1 MEPTSKDMYT
11 LGTRQNSQTRRH
23 VTPMV
28 SLDRMVLVLPKKSNL
43 VAWFDCYGQYEQH
56 LQGNASRSQVLSSW
70 DSSPAGLTSS
80 SGSSSSGSLSGRRVD
95 SRRSLLAGIGKLVA
109 SEDFGDELT
118 CVLLEDEGLER
129 LNALCELLL
138 TVGFS
143 RPQLHL
149 SDGFANPAAKVLLA
163 ENQYV
168 CWQLGCTPEDC
179 WRN

>member
-1 MEPTSKDMYT
+1 MEPTSKDMYA

-28 SLDRMVLVLPKKSNL
+28 SLDRLMLTLSKEVTQLHG
-43 VAWFDCYGQYEQH
+43 FYDQYEQH
-56 LQGNASRSQVLSSW
+56 HQGSASRSQVLSSW
-70 DSSPAGLTSS
+70 DNSSAGLTTS
-80 SGSSSSGSLSGRRVD
+80 SGGTSGRRVD

-118 CVLLEDEGLER
+118 CVLFEDELLE
-129 LNALCELLL
+129 ALCERLL
-138 TVGFS
+138 TLDLS

-168 CWQLGCTPEDC
+168 CCLL
-179 WRN
+179 